1 LLNKKELRHIG
12 ISCLNFNL
20 KKAARE
26 TGIIYDRIFQP
37 LGIKSTQ
44 FSILVGVAFFTES
57 SMKELSEMLG
67 LDRTTLTKNLK
78 PLLRDGYL
86 RITQGEDR
94 RRQLVSLTKKGENLL
109 AEAIPLRNKMHEILV
124 SKLGKKDYHTL
135 ISSLH
140 HFDKTIK
147 GKKNHEEKSTTKQV

>member
-1 LLNKKELRHIG
+1 MLSKKVLRHIG

-26 TGIIYDRIFQP
+26 TALIYDKIFQP
-37 LGIKSTQ
+37 LSIKSTQ

-57 SMKELSEMLG
+57 SMNNLSEMLG

-78 PLLRDGYL
+78 PLQRDGYL
-86 RITQGEDR
+86 LIMQGQDR
-94 RRQLVSLTKKGENLL
+94 RRQIVSLTKKGESLL
-109 AEAIPLRNKMHEILV
+109 VRAIPLRNKMHETLV

-140 HFDKTIK
+140 HFDKTIR
-147 GKKNHEEKSTTKQV
+147 GKKNHDEK